1 MGQRITNG
9 EVFALMRSGRMGS
22 KRTVQIAELPDSGSV
37 RDMHNLTYKILD
49 QYPDAMISYEYDYE
63 PTARYVVIQVDKTA
77 LDLQKE
83 ELEEKLNSLPYSYS
97 INEFPSRVV
106 VISQNTPIP
115 EDVLEAI
122 KADGKNDKYWL
133 HLNGCVLERYL
144 TKAEEDERTSQSK
157 ETREKQLALR
167 EILEKELINLRKLQV
182 EQDKKYLM

>member
-1 MGQRITNG
+1 
-9 EVFALMRSGRMGS
+9 MGS

-97 INEFPSRVV
+97 SNEVPSRVV
-106 VISQNTPIP
+106 VINQNNTKYGSTFIGKTSNFQFGPQVDDMQNPI
-115 EDVLEAI
+115 EI
-122 KADGKNDKYWL
+122 
-133 HLNGCVLERYL
+133 
-144 TKAEEDERTSQSK
+144 
-157 ETREKQLALR
+157 TRNQ
-167 EILEKELINLRKLQV
+167 
-182 EQDKKYLM
+182 